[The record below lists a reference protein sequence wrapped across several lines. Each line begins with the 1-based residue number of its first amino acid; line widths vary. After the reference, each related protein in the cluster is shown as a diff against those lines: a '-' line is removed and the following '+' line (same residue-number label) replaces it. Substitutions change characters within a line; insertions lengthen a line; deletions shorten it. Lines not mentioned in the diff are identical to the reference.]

1 MIGVIHLTVLTVVPN
16 SPFYQ
21 QLKDKVDEKLLHL
34 QDSRGTF
41 LLDNLHE
48 INLNYFVSHVLDKPW
63 NNHLLLM
70 VMMVSVD
77 NNKDVQTILN
87 LSKVIHPRMKDFF
100 NAFSL
105 KDMTGFDVEVHL
117 YQYLKGDVF
126 PEHSNNMRV
135 QILRNYRW
143 GVSITKK
150 WLTTKKD
157 VEEQVYFEQF
167 LLPMPSFNS
176 RDFSFSKLAISE
188 RHNNRKNETDAVVP
202 LISEIRAEGNFRMNQ
217 IKRMR
222 DNFLAACETVKKTGV
237 DLPLEFSWDEPKR
250 IGERFYF
257 HLWDKTSFVLHHR
270 EQFPESSIKA
280 AEKCSGSYST
290 EKNYYFVEFIKAERI
305 EDDDVAEGPW
315 FIELFEKGVVGKWFQ
330 GATDEE
336 IQKKRQVLYSW
347 GYGEEDLASNPDPF
361 NSKHGGILTSSTFV
375 SRNKDKVEGA
385 LFDVE
390 PIYAA
395 TTFGLLALDI
405 FTTTGARINELL
417 QLNNDKGCLKAVKF
431 KNKTQYSFYA
441 VPKGRDEVE
450 QFYISEQTVR
460 LIKEVQMMLKEHY
473 KGEEIQKV
481 MYRNN
486 RKHLFPNPKKYFF
499 QYNHKAFD
507 NTGVS
512 VCVRFLVHGLRFE
525 TQEGKPVVV
534 KSHLL
539 RHAFATEAVQ
549 RQNISVNVIAKILH
563 QKDVKVT
570 EYYSEPTPSQ
580 IAQSVSDLHDV
591 VSDYVDIDEVYLRSS
606 EKLQKE
612 LDEYQEKV
620 GVFNNVLGGTCVTDM
635 VCPIKM
641 ACLGCQAKIPDP
653 EKRHELVEVID
664 LSKDMEKRYADLGL
678 TVEVK
683 KARAMRRHA
692 RNELK
697 EIESIE
703 RYREEQN
710 YESKIQFNK

>member
-1 MIGVIHLTVLTVVPN
+1 MTVLAVVPD

-41 LLDNLHE
+41 LLDKLHE
-48 INLNYFVSHVLDKPW
+48 KNLNYFVSQMLDKPW

-70 VMMVSVD
+70 MMVSVD
-77 NNKDVQTILN
+77 NNKDVQTIYNIL
-87 LSKVIHPRMKDFF
+87 KTIHPRMKDFF

-105 KDMTGFDVEVHL
+105 EDMTEFDVEVHL
-117 YQYLKGDVF
+117 YQYLKGDIF

-135 QILRNYRW
+135 DALTIYRA
-143 GVSITKK
+143 GARTTKK
-150 WLTTKKD
+150 WITLKLD
-157 VEEQVYFEQF
+157 VEKQVYFEQF
-167 LLPMPSFNS
+167 LLPMPSFDAS
-176 RDFSFSKLAISE
+176 DFSITKLALSE

-202 LISEIRAEGNFRMNQ
+202 FLSEIRAEGNFRMNQ
-217 IKRMR
+217 IKRIR
-222 DNFLAACETVKKTGV
+222 DNFLAACERAKKPGAN
-237 DLPLEFSWDEPKR
+237 LPLEFSWVEPER

-257 HLWDKTSFVLHHR
+257 RLWDKPSFVLYHR
-270 EQFPESSIKA
+270 EQFPETSINA
-280 AEKCSGSYST
+280 AEKRYGAYST
-290 EKNYYFVEFIKAERI
+290 ENNHYFVEFIKAERI

-315 FIELFEKGVVGKWFQ
+315 FIEIFEKNVMRKWFQ
-330 GATDEE
+330 GTTDEE
-336 IQKKRQVLYSW
+336 VQQKRQLLSSW
-347 GYGEEDLASNPDPF
+347 GYGEENSTSNPDPF
-361 NSKHGGILTSSTFV
+361 HSKHAGILTPSTFV
-375 SRNKDKVEGA
+375 SRNKNKAEGV

-390 PIYAA
+390 PIYAT

-405 FTTTGARINELL
+405 FTTTGARMNELL

-431 KNKTQYSFYA
+431 KNKVQYSFYA

-450 QFYISEQTVR
+450 PFYISEQTVR

-473 KGEEIQKV
+473 GRGEIPSVK
-481 MYRNN
+481 YRHQ
-486 RKHLFPNPKKYFF
+486 RMHLFPEPKKYFF
-499 QYNHKAFD
+499 QYNHKAFREG
-507 NTGVS
+507 TVS
-512 VCVRFLVHGLRFE
+512 TCVRLLVHGLRFE
-525 TQEGKPVVV
+525 TQEGKAVAV

-549 RQNISVNVIAKILH
+549 RQNMSVNVVAKILH

-570 EYYSEPTPSQ
+570 GYYSEPTPSQ

-591 VSDYVDIDEVYLRSS
+591 ISDYVDIDEVYLRSP

-620 GVFNNVLGGTCVTDM
+620 GVFNNVLGGTCVTNM

-641 ACLGCQAKIPDP
+641 ACLGCQAKIPEP
-653 EKRHELVEVID
+653 EKKHELVEVID

-710 YESKIQFNK
+710 YESKVQFSK